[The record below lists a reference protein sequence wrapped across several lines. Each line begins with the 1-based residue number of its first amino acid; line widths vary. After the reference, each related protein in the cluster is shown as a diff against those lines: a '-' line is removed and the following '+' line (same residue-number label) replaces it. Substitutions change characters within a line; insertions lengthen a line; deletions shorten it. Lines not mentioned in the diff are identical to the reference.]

1 MLLTTTWKKMLISAA
16 EILKENKIYLCELDS
31 VVGDGDHG
39 VTIDRIADCMKK
51 RALEENKNDSIKSI
65 NEDLSTLCMN
75 VNGGSAGPLWGT
87 IFEGMA
93 EGIDDKDELEIEEI
107 KGMFNEA
114 RENLSL
120 ISTAKI
126 GQKTLVDALYPAIDA
141 IYNVQSNDIVDIFR
155 LAYEKA
161 VEGAE
166 NTKTYIAKFGRAKS
180 IGERSLGHMDPGAV
194 SISLMFKGLYNA
206 L

>member
-1 MLLTTTWKKMLISAA
+1 MLSTTTWKKMLISAA

-31 VVGDGDHG
+31 IVGDGDHG
-39 VTIDRIADCMKK
+39 VTIDRIADFMKK
-51 RALEENKNDSIKSI
+51 RALEENENDSIKSI

-75 VNGGSAGPLWGT
+75 ANGGSAGPLWGT

-107 KGMFNEA
+107 KNMFNEA

-141 IYNVQSNDIVDIFR
+141 IYNVQSNDIVDVFGV
-155 LAYEKA
+155 AYEKA

>member
-1 MLLTTTWKKMLISAA
+1 MLSTATWRKMLISAA
-16 EILKENKIYLCELDS
+16 EILKENKVYLCELDGI
-31 VVGDGDHG
+31 VGDGDHG
-39 VTIDRIADCMKK
+39 VTIDRIADCMRK
-51 RALEENKNDSIKSI
+51 RALEEHDDDSIKSI

-93 EGIDDKDELEIEEI
+93 EGIEDKKEI
-107 KGMFNEA
+107 KVEEVKDMFIEA

-120 ISTAKI
+120 ISNAKV

-141 IYNVQSNDIVDIFR
+141 MYNVESENIKDVFKVGS
-155 LAYEKA
+155 EKA

-194 SISLMFKGLYNA
+194 SISLMFKGFYNA

>member
-1 MLLTTTWKKMLISAA
+1 MLSTTTWKKMLISAA
-16 EILKENKIYLCELDS
+16 EVLKENKIYLCELDS
-31 VVGDGDHG
+31 IVGDGDHG
-39 VTIDRIADCMKK
+39 ITIDRIADCMKK
-51 RALEENKNDSIKSI
+51 RALEENENDSIKSI

-93 EGIDDKDELEIEEI
+93 EGIDYKEELKIEEI
-107 KGMFNEA
+107 KDMFNEA

-126 GQKTLVDALYPAIDA
+126 GQKTLVDSLYPAIDA
-141 IYNVQSNDIVDIFR
+141 IYNIQSNDIIDIFR
-155 LAYEKA
+155 VGYEKA